1 MYAKQ
6 TRAPPNM
13 ATSRRCLG
21 ELLIV
26 SLIIICTVSDFD
38 QLNNIYSIVKASGF
52 SSTQWIYLGLELG
65 LDKPKTLNEI
75 EAVYRT
81 DPSRCLLECLEKW
94 LQRCDKVD
102 IYGGPTWVALI
113 VALEKLN
120 ENTAAGKIE
129 EQSKY

>member
-1 MYAKQ
+1 
-6 TRAPPNM
+6 M
-13 ATSRRCLG
+13 ATSRIFLG
-21 ELLIV
+21 EIYASLIV
-26 SLIIICTVSDFD
+26 SLVILFNHLDPDLLDEVYTV
-38 QLNNIYSIVKASGF
+38 VE
-52 SSTQWIYLGLELG
+52 SSFVTTRWVFLGLKLG
-65 LDKPKTLNEI
+65 LSKNTLAQI
-75 EAVYRT
+75 EAKHKD
-81 DPSRCLLECLEKW
+81 DPARCLLECLEKW

>member
-1 MYAKQ
+1 
-6 TRAPPNM
+6 M

-21 ELLIV
+21 EFYL
-26 SLIIICTVSDFD
+26 SRLIIICTVSDFD
-38 QLNNIYSIVKASGF
+38 QLNNVYTIVKASGF

-65 LDKPKTLNEI
+65 LDKPTTLDEI
-75 EAVYRT
+75 EAIYRI
-81 DPSRCLLECLEKW
+81 DPSRCLLECLQKW

-120 ENTAAGKIE
+120 ENAAARKIE